1 VSADTRQ
8 TPTDRTI
15 LATIAIARWAIW
27 VWLAVVAILQRKD
40 LARPIV
46 AVVAVV
52 ASLVWTAGDTVL
64 LRRRPTA
71 LVHPLFVALEALVAW
86 SVLILDGWVFKP
98 GHAFGPGQNLAG
110 NWPLVAAIASA
121 IALGPWWGAFVGVF
135 ASTGRFFG
143 GLANGVTEFP
153 ADRVLSLISS
163 AVFYAVAGVM
173 FGALTRRLRLVESE
187 VTLRRARDEV
197 ARKLHDGVLQTL
209 ALVDRRTRTSDPE
222 LASEARASDRE
233 LRAWLFHG
241 VRSSEEGGTLEVRL
255 RRVADRVGRAN
266 DLAISISVIDDD
278 DAPSASDEVL
288 TALAAATGEAL
299 TNVAKHANASRA
311 VVFAE
316 VDDDGIIFVSV
327 RDDGRGFDPTAT
339 GDRRGISDSI
349 RARLQ
354 EVGARAEVTSAL
366 GTGTEVK
373 MWSR

>member
-1 VSADTRQ
+1 VSAGASQ

-27 VWLAVVAILQRKD
+27 VWLAVVAVLQRKD
-40 LARPIV
+40 IDRP
-46 AVVAVV
+46 VVAVLAV
-52 ASLVWTAGDTVL
+52 LFAFLWTAGDTL
-64 LRRRPTA
+64 LLSLRPTA
-71 LVHPLFVALEALVAW
+71 LVHPLFVVFEAFVAW
-86 SVLILDGWVFKP
+86 SVLVLDGWVFTS
-98 GHAFGPGQNLAG
+98 GHSFGPGQNLAG

-143 GLANGVTEFP
+143 ALANGVTAFP
-153 ADRVLSLISS
+153 ADRVLSLVSS
-163 AVFYAVAGVM
+163 AVFYAVAGVV
-173 FGALTRRLRLVESE
+173 FGALTKRLRTVENE

-197 ARKLHDGVLQTL
+197 ARTLHDGVLQTL

-241 VRSSEEGGTLEVRL
+241 VRSTDEGGPLEARL
-255 RRVADRVGRAN
+255 RHVADRVGRAN
-266 DLAISISVIDDD
+266 DLAITISVLDDG
-278 DAPSASDEVL
+278 DAPRSSEAVL
-288 TALAAATGEAL
+288 AALASATGEAL
-299 TNVAKHANASRA
+299 TNVAKHAEATRA

-316 VDDDGIIFVSV
+316 VDDDGVIFVSV
-327 RDDGRGFDPTAT
+327 RDDGRGFDPTST
-339 GDRRGISDSI
+339 GDRRGITDSI

-354 EVGARAEVTSAL
+354 EVGARVEVTSAP
-366 GTGTEVK
+366 GAGTEVK

>member
-1 VSADTRQ
+1 MRADTQQ

-27 VWLAVVAILQRKD
+27 VWLAVVAVLQRED
-40 LARPIV
+40 VDRPIV
-46 AVVAVV
+46 AVVAVF
-52 ASLVWTAGDTVL
+52 AAFVWTAGDTVL
-64 LRRRPTA
+64 LRRRPSA
-71 LVHPLFVALEALVAW
+71 LVHPLFVVLEAFVAW
-86 SVLILDGWVFKP
+86 SVLVLDGWVFQA
-98 GHAFGPGQNLAG
+98 GHSFGPGQNLAG

-143 GLANGVTEFP
+143 ALANGVSDFP

-163 AVFYAVAGVM
+163 AVFYAVAGVV
-173 FGALTRRLRLVESE
+173 FGALTTRLRSVENE

-197 ARKLHDGVLQTL
+197 ARTLHDGVLQTL

-241 VRSSEEGGTLEVRL
+241 VRSNDEGGTLEDRL
-255 RRVADRVGRAN
+255 RRVAGRVGRAN
-266 DLAISISVIDDD
+266 DLAVTISVLD
-278 DAPSASDEVL
+278 DADAARAGDAVL
-288 TALAAATGEAL
+288 AALAAATGEAL
-299 TNVAKHANASRA
+299 TNVAKHAQATRA

-316 VDDDGIIFVSV
+316 VDDDGVIFISV
-327 RDDGRGFDPTAT
+327 RDDGRGFDPTTT

-354 EVGARAEVTSAL
+354 EVGARAEVTSAP
-366 GTGTEVK
+366 GAGTEVK

>member
-1 VSADTRQ
+1 MRADTTQ

-27 VWLAVVAILQRKD
+27 AWLAVVAVLQREEID
-40 LARPIV
+40 RP
-46 AVVAVV
+46 VVAVLAV
-52 ASLVWTAGDTVL
+52 LFAFVWTAGDTML
-64 LRRRPTA
+64 LRRRPQA
-71 LVHPLFVALEALVAW
+71 LVHPSFIALEAFVAW
-86 SVLILDGWVFKP
+86 SVLVLDGWVFKE
-98 GHAFGPGQNLAG
+98 GHSFGPGQNLAG

-135 ASTGRFFG
+135 ASSGRYFG

-153 ADRVLSLISS
+153 ADRILSLISS
-163 AVFYAVAGVM
+163 AVFYAVAGVV
-173 FGALTRRLRLVESE
+173 FGALTRRLRAVENE
-187 VTLRRARDEV
+187 VTMRRARDEV
-197 ARKLHDGVLQTL
+197 ARTLHDGVLQTL
-209 ALVDRRTRTSDPE
+209 ALVDRRTRASDPE

-241 VRSSEEGGTLEVRL
+241 VRSSEEGGTLEERL

-266 DLAISISVIDDD
+266 DLAITISVLDDGD
-278 DAPSASDEVL
+278 EAASSEAVL

-299 TNVAKHANASRA
+299 TNVAKHAEATRA

-316 VDDDGIIFVSV
+316 VDDDGVIFVSV
-327 RDDGRGFDPTAT
+327 RDDGRGFDPGKM

-354 EVGARAEVTSAL
+354 EVGARAEVTSAP
-366 GTGTEVK
+366 GAGTEVK